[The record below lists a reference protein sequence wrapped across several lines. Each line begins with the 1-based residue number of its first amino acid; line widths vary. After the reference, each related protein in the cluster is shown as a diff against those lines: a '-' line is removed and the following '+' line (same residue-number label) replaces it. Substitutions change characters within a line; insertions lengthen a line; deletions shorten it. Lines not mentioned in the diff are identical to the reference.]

1 MWDPISGRELA
12 RHADVGFIST
22 VDLAGDD
29 GWVVIGSNY
38 IDSFVWD
45 WQLPETATGLDGLVQ
60 LVFPHLSHG
69 VEHLAVSP
77 DGARLVVVGDRS
89 AALWDLASVP
99 DQLAEPA
106 DQRVLFNPIELAGHA
121 DFVTDVAWSP
131 DGELLATADQ
141 TGRIRIWD
149 GRTGSFVNE
158 LSGHRGTV
166 FGVEF
171 RSDGRLLSVSDD
183 RTARLSDTSS
193 DTVFHGH
200 TAWVNDFA
208 LHDGGG
214 DGLLVSAGA
223 DGLVVGSNA
232 ETGERLWTIQND
244 DAGDGLGVSPG
255 NRSERRWA
263 LRRGR
268 WATPRC
274 QRLGRVR
281 GATVVRSVA
290 VLLARSWIWRSTQSA
305 ATGHRTG
312 GWDRGRLAMAGTRCS
327 PSVVDRPPM
336 GSVGRVQRRWITLGD
351 RRPRR
356 RNPSVGGG
364 HRSVARH
371 PAGHDGGVADVTF
384 TSDGRKIVSGGWDR
398 GVHVTDVAVGRS
410 DRVARTRASGHGG
423 RRR

>member
-1 MWDPISGRELA
+1 MCGIRSPDSELA
-12 RHADVGFIST
+12 RHADVGFINT

-45 WQLPETATGLDGLVQ
+45 WQSPETATGLDGLVQ
-60 LVFPHLSHG
+60 LVFPHLSPYG

-183 RTARLSDTSS
+183 QTARLWDTSS

-214 DGLLVSAGA
+214 GGLLVSAGA

-244 DAGDGLGVSPG
+244 DAGDGLGFLQAIAVSGDGRYVAAGGLSRDVNVWDVSGEQPSFVVS
-255 NRSERRWA
+255 RSA
-263 LRRGR
+263 PS
-268 WATPRC
+268 TIMD
-274 QRLGRVR
+274 
-281 GATVVRSVA
+281 
-290 VLLARSWIWRSTQSA
+290 LAFTQSRRDWQWDWG
-305 ATGHRTG
+305 TGPRT
-312 GWDRGRLAMAGTRCS
+312 S
-327 PSVVDRPPM
+327 
-336 GSVGRVQRRWITLGD
+336 GD
-351 RRPRR
+351 G
-356 RNPSVGGG
+356 RNPMLPFS
-364 HRSVARH
+364 R
-371 PAGHDGGVADVTF
+371 
-384 TSDGRKIVSGGWDR
+384 
-398 GVHVTDVAVGRS
+398 
-410 DRVARTRASGHGG
+410 
-423 RRR
+423 

>member
-1 MWDPISGRELA
+1 M
-12 RHADVGFIST
+12 
-22 VDLAGDD
+22 
-29 GWVVIGSNY
+29 
-38 IDSFVWD
+38 
-45 WQLPETATGLDGLVQ
+45 
-60 LVFPHLSHG
+60 
-69 VEHLAVSP
+69 SP

-131 DGELLATADQ
+131 NGELLATADQ

-183 RTARLSDTSS
+183 RTARLWDTSS

-208 LHDGGG
+208 LDDGGAG
-214 DGLLVSAGA
+214 GLLVSAGA

-244 DAGDGLGVSPG
+244 DAGDGLGFLQAIAVSGDGRYVAAGGLSRDVNVWDVSGEQPSFVVS
-255 NRSERRWA
+255 RSAPSTIMDLAFDPIAPRLAIGLGDGTVHVWRWQEPDA
-263 LRRGR
+263 PLQSLIGHQ
-268 WATPRC
+268 WGAWVTYNADGS
-274 QRLGRVR
+274 RLV
-281 GATVVRSVA
+281 
-290 VLLARSWIWRSTQSA
+290 
-305 ATGHRTG
+305 TG
-312 GWDRGRLAMAGTRCS
+312 GLEGGI
-327 PSVVDRPPM
+327 
-336 GSVGRVQRRWITLGD
+336 RVWAADTGALLT
-351 RRPRR
+351 
-356 RNPSVGGG
+356 SL
-364 HRSVARH
+364 
-371 PAGHDGGVADVTF
+371 AGHDGGVADVTF
-384 TSDGRKIVSGGWDR
+384 TADGRKIVSGGWDR
-398 GVHVTDVAVGRS
+398 ESASPMSR
-410 DRVARTRASGHGG
+410 RAK
-423 RRR
+423 